1 MNDPYEVLGLDR
13 TADETEI
20 RRRYLELVREFPPD
34 RAPERFAEIRAAYDE
49 ARDPTRLLESR
60 IFTMDA
66 RDSFDAFRKDL
77 RDRLRSAPVP
87 LKTLLTLAEAP

>member
-1 MNDPYEVLGLDR
+1 MNDPYEVLGLER

-49 ARDPTRLLESR
+49 ARDPTRLLESH
-60 IFTMDA
+60 IFEIDK
-66 RDSFDAFRKDL
+66 RDSLDALRKDL
-77 RDRLRSAPVP
+77 RERLRGASMP
-87 LKTLLTLAEAP
+87 LKTLLMLAETP